1 MLKKDWVNFQMT
13 GAVESLPYMA
23 DVQNEM
29 FNRVARIKKDLNPVY
44 FNQMM
49 NKMVIALPSNFLLN
63 VYKIKKG
70 VSAESSQQFLF
81 DI

>member
-44 FNQMM
+44 FNLMM

>member
-1 MLKKDWVNFQMT
+1 MLKKDWANFQMT

-44 FNQMM
+44 FNLMM

>member
-1 MLKKDWVNFQMT
+1 MT

-44 FNQMM
+44 FNLML
-49 NKMVIALPSNFLLN
+49 NKLVIALPSNFLLN